1 MVDISWWPTWWFQG
15 TRCPTSSSL
24 AEVAMQVKPIIKSKR
39 NTVIL
44 HDLPDQIP
52 LEDIYGHM
60 AMDGSWGRCDCG
72 LSIPVI
78 NSKWLLFMNYSWHG
92 VKPPTTDVTIG
103 VLWEREDSH
112 HHVFVSECPLIKPS
126 APGHC
131 CSKLGQTQYG
141 QPLARGRC
149 VSRRHWDGRD

>member
-15 TRCPTSSSL
+15 TWCPTSSSL

-52 LEDIYGHM
+52 IEDIYGHM
-60 AMDGSWGRCDCG
+60 AMDGFWGRCDCG

-112 HHVFVSECPLIKPS
+112 HVFVSRCPFIKPS

-131 CSKLGQTQYG
+131 CSKFGQTQYG

-149 VSRRHWDGRD
+149 VSRCHWDGHD